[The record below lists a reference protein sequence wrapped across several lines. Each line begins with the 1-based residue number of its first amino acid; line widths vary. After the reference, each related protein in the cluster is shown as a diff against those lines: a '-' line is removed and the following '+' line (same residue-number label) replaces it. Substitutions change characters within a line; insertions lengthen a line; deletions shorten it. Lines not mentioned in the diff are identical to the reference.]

1 MRQYQ
6 VISPVSRV
14 RRCDDEPSRAERA
27 LSDGRSERRGDN
39 MRWTGP
45 DGRVHKPAPPAPLT
59 PPTHGFVMPTQT
71 APWRTYGRMMATVLP
86 AFLLLYA
93 ALMLTIGVLEWNPIL
108 IIGGGLFAIPLVL
121 FVLRITRP
129 SLIHVWNAIPD
140 SDGSTLHNRP
150 DSSSIT
156 TLNPTRMERYL
167 LLDGTP
173 LEFPSS
179 WSPWA
184 LFIGCVFVSI
194 LLSLA
199 TTSSGI
205 SNSAIVIFV
214 LLAIPLWLLGFSI
227 PVLAWWSVAS
237 RRLQLQIRR
246 VQAESWLVAGMLSA
260 FPAFLANSLLTP
272 AMIPESWN
280 TLQRDIALIAVGAPI
295 IEDTCKALAILFF
308 VSTLRGPRTGFMIGF
323 SVGLGFALIE
333 NVQYI
338 AGSLFGGPA
347 NLAATT
353 LIRGVGSIPAHALWT
368 AFVGSAIGGFI
379 GSRGLNMKFSM
390 AIARK
395 QIGII
400 DAVEKMGVDVDG
412 DGEIMGFTESS
423 AFLEA
428 AFSDG
433 IWSSRDTEDLA
444 DELQVTSVD
453 SKGDLIPRP
462 VPLAFCFAVFGHAL
476 WNGLSVGSYAVAE
489 EAGFSEGISLAVTA
503 TVVLSMVISVILLT
517 LRESRNHSPA

>member
-6 VISPVSRV
+6 VKGPLCQG

-27 LSDGRSERRGDN
+27 LSDGRSERPGDN
-39 MRWTGP
+39 MRWTSP
-45 DGRVHKPAPPAPLT
+45 DGRVHKPAPSAQLT
-59 PPTHGFVMPTQT
+59 PPKYGLMIPSQS

-93 ALMLTIGVLEWNPIL
+93 ALMLTIGVLEWNPSL
-108 IIGGGLFAIPLVL
+108 IIGGGLFALPLVL
-121 FVLRITRP
+121 FVLRLTRP
-129 SLIHVWNAIPD
+129 SVIQVWNAVPD
-140 SDGSTLHNRP
+140 SNGSTLHNRP

-156 TLNPTRMERYL
+156 TMNPTRMERHL

-184 LFIGCVFVSI
+184 LFLGCVFVSI

-199 TTSSGI
+199 TTSTGMSDG
-205 SNSAIVIFV
+205 AIVIFV

-237 RRLQLQIRR
+237 RRLRLPIRR
-246 VQAESWLVAGMLSA
+246 VQAEGWLVAGMISA

-272 AMIPESWN
+272 GMIPESWN
-280 TLQRDIALIAVGAPI
+280 SIQTDLALIAVGAPI
-295 IEDTCKALAILFF
+295 IEETCKALVILLFIP
-308 VSTLRGPRTGFMIGF
+308 TLRGPRSGFMVGF

-347 NLAATT
+347 SLAATT

-368 AFVGSAIGGFI
+368 ALVGSAIGGFV
-379 GSRGLNMKFSM
+379 GSRALNMKLSL
-390 AIARK
+390 AIART
-395 QIGII
+395 QIGVI
-400 DAVEKMGVDVDG
+400 DTVEKIGVDVYG
-412 DGEIMGFTESS
+412 DGLSVGFTESPV
-423 AFLEA
+423 FLEA
-428 AFSDG
+428 ALSDG
-433 IWSSRDTEDLA
+433 IWSVRDPKNLTGEPQAISDEPSAAPTSRPI
-444 DELQVTSVD
+444 S
-453 SKGDLIPRP
+453 
-462 VPLAFCFAVFGHAL
+462 LAFCLAVFGHAL
-476 WNGLSVGSYAVAE
+476 WNGLSVGSYAAAE
-489 EAGFSEGISLAVTA
+489 EAGFSETASLLMTA
-503 TVVLSMVISVILLT
+503 TVVLCMVISVILLT
-517 LRESRNHSPA
+517 LRESRKHSPL

>member
-184 LFIGCVFVSI
+184 LFSPYVGPI
-194 LLSLA
+194 LA
-199 TTSSGI
+199 TQQI
-205 SNSAIVIFV
+205 QK
-214 LLAIPLWLLGFSI
+214 SI
-227 PVLAWWSVAS
+227 TRVA
-237 RRLQLQIRR
+237 
-246 VQAESWLVAGMLSA
+246 
-260 FPAFLANSLLTP
+260 T
-272 AMIPESWN
+272 
-280 TLQRDIALIAVGAPI
+280 
-295 IEDTCKALAILFF
+295 
-308 VSTLRGPRTGFMIGF
+308 
-323 SVGLGFALIE
+323 
-333 NVQYI
+333 
-338 AGSLFGGPA
+338 
-347 NLAATT
+347 
-353 LIRGVGSIPAHALWT
+353 
-368 AFVGSAIGGFI
+368 
-379 GSRGLNMKFSM
+379 
-390 AIARK
+390 
-395 QIGII
+395 
-400 DAVEKMGVDVDG
+400 
-412 DGEIMGFTESS
+412 
-423 AFLEA
+423 
-428 AFSDG
+428 
-433 IWSSRDTEDLA
+433 
-444 DELQVTSVD
+444 
-453 SKGDLIPRP
+453 
-462 VPLAFCFAVFGHAL
+462 
-476 WNGLSVGSYAVAE
+476 
-489 EAGFSEGISLAVTA
+489 
-503 TVVLSMVISVILLT
+503 
-517 LRESRNHSPA
+517 

>member
-1 MRQYQ
+1 
-6 VISPVSRV
+6 
-14 RRCDDEPSRAERA
+14 
-27 LSDGRSERRGDN
+27 

-45 DGRVHKPAPPAPLT
+45 DGRVHKPAPSAQLT
-59 PPTHGFVMPTQT
+59 PPKRDLIIPFQT

-93 ALMLTIGVLEWNPIL
+93 ALMLTIGVLEWNPLL

-121 FVLRITRP
+121 FVLRLTRP
-129 SLIHVWNAIPD
+129 SVIQIWNAIPD
-140 SDGSTLHNRP
+140 SNGSTLHNRA
-150 DSSSIT
+150 DSTSIT
-156 TLNPTRMERYL
+156 TMNPTRMERHL

-184 LFIGCVFVSI
+184 LFLGCVFVSI
-194 LLSLA
+194 LLSVA

-205 SNSAIVIFV
+205 SGGAIVIFI
-214 LLAIPLWLLGFSI
+214 LLAVPLWLLGFSI

-237 RRLQLQIRR
+237 RRLRLPIRR
-246 VQAESWLVAGMLSA
+246 VQAEGWLVAGMLSA

-272 AMIPESWN
+272 GLIPSSWN
-280 TLQRDIALIAVGAPI
+280 AIQTDMALIAVGAPI
-295 IEDTCKALAILFF
+295 IEETCKALAIILFIPI
-308 VSTLRGPRTGFMIGF
+308 LRGPRSGFMVGF

-333 NVQYI
+333 NVQYV
-338 AGSLFGGPA
+338 AGALLGGPA

-368 AFVGSAIGGFI
+368 ALVGSAIGGYV
-379 GSRGLNMKFSM
+379 GSRGLNMKISL
-390 AIARK
+390 AIART
-395 QIGII
+395 QIGVI

-412 DGEIMGFTESS
+412 DGLRDGFTETS

-428 AFSDG
+428 ALSDG
-433 IWSSRDTEDLA
+433 IWSARDPKHLTDDSQIMSDESGTALISR
-444 DELQVTSVD
+444 S
-453 SKGDLIPRP
+453 I
-462 VPLAFCFAVFGHAL
+462 PLAFCLAVFGHAL
-476 WNGLSVGSYAVAE
+476 WNGLSVGSYAAAE
-489 EAGFSEGISLAVTA
+489 GAGFSEGASLLMTV
-503 TVVLSMVISVILLT
+503 TVVLCMVISVILLT